1 MATAV
6 INSVP
11 EKIGIAPKAPELATW
26 SSLIAVCGLHD
37 RPKRKS
43 KKGIC
48 SKNLTASKINE
59 NTMPI
64 VVSIAIIEQKIRSF
78 IFIPSTD
85 CLALNLNEIFLSV
98 KILPN
103 KPKNKITK

>member
-1 MATAV
+1 MAITV

-48 SKNLTASKINE
+48 SKNRIASKINE

-64 VVSIAIIEQKIRSF
+64 VVSMAIVEQNIRSL
-78 IFIPSTD
+78 IFTLSTD
-85 CLALNLNEIFLSV
+85 CLALNLDEIFLSV
-98 KILPN
+98 KLLPI
-103 KPKNKITK
+103 KPKDKIAI